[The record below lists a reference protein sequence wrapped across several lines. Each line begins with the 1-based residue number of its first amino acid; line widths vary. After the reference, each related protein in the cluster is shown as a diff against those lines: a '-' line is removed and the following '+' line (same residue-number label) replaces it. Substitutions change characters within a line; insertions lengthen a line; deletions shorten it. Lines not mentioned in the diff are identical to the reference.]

1 MSKVW
6 FITGAGRGL
15 GIDIAQRAL
24 AAGHSVVATGRDAD
38 RVLQAVGAR
47 DNLLTVPLDIT
58 DPDAAMA
65 AAKAAVDRFGRIDVL
80 VNNAGN
86 FHAGYFEEISAKQFR
101 AQMETNFFGPLNVTR
116 AILPVMR
123 QQRSGQVIT
132 ITSTAGLIG
141 QEFVVAYAAS
151 KFALEGWMESLRF
164 DVAPYGIRTM
174 SVEPGFFRTE
184 LLVEGASTIWPELSI
199 KDYADRTAHTIAAWK
214 GMNGQQGGDPA
225 KLAAALVTLSDSGDL
240 PLRFVA
246 GVDAMAAVEANLKA
260 IQGQIDVH
268 RDLSAS
274 LAFDDAWRSSD
285 PADPKWKR
293 MRGQRDHQEIHN
305 APGPDHGCPWDRRI
319 RLDGGERPD
328 LRHERG
334 ICADGRAEPGSCGG
348 LLLALRPFRGRRPG
362 GCALVQCADR
372 SHLGRLSSRLLRSG
386 KGRL

>member
-15 GIDIAQRAL
+15 GIDIAQKAL
-24 AAGHSVVATGRDAD
+24 AAGHSVVATGRNAD
-38 RVLQAVGAR
+38 RVLQAVGAH
-47 DNLLTVPLDIT
+47 DNLLTVALDIT
-58 DPDAAMA
+58 VPEAAIT
-65 AAKAAVDRFGRIDVL
+65 AAKATVDRFGRIDVL

-86 FHAGYFEEISAKQFR
+86 FSAGYFEEISATQFR

-164 DVAPYGIRTM
+164 DVAPYGIATM

-199 KDYADRTAHTIAAWK
+199 EDYAERTAQTIAAWK

-225 KLAAALVTLSDSGDL
+225 KLAAALVTLSDSGEL

-246 GVDAMAAVEANLKA
+246 GADAIAAVEANLKA
-260 IQGQIDVH
+260 IQGQIDAH
-268 RDLSAS
+268 RALSAS
-274 LAFDDAWRSSD
+274 LAFDDA
-285 PADPKWKR
+285 
-293 MRGQRDHQEIHN
+293 
-305 APGPDHGCPWDRRI
+305 
-319 RLDGGERPD
+319 
-328 LRHERG
+328 
-334 ICADGRAEPGSCGG
+334 
-348 LLLALRPFRGRRPG
+348 
-362 GCALVQCADR
+362 
-372 SHLGRLSSRLLRSG
+372 
-386 KGRL
+386 